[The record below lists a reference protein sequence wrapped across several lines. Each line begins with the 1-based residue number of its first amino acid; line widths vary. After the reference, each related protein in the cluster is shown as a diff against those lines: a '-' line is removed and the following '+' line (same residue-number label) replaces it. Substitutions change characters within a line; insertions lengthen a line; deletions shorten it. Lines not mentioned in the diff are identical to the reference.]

1 MSKTKDRTTCAVIGA
16 GLGGA
21 EGATADARYCAACRS
36 TRQ

>member
-1 MSKTKDRTTCAVIGA
+1 MSKTKDRKTCAVIGA

-21 EGATADARYCAACRS
+21 EGTAPEARYRAACRS